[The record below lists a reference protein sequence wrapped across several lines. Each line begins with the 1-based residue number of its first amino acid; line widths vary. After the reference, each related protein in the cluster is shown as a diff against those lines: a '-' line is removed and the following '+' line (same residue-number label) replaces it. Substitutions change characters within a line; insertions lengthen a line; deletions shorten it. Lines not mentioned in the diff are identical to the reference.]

1 MFQALMKSVRPLVV
15 LLAMLFAASAGAQQM
30 ENAKLNAPL
39 PAAPVPSTSS
49 SSGNIVSAPAGNAL
63 IRAATPQSPEQHKF
77 FDKQQMIALYVHAGV
92 RTADT
97 INTCHSIANGAT
109 EVWIPTQSCAGIAA
123 WQAGSVGL
131 ALGVGWLFHKT
142 GHHKLERITPW
153 VGTGASAAGLTK
165 SVFNIR

>member
-1 MFQALMKSVRPLVV
+1 MFQALMKSVRPLVL
-15 LLAMLFAASAGAQQM
+15 LLAILFAASATAQQM
-30 ENAKLNAPL
+30 ENARFDAPL
-39 PAAPVPSTSS
+39 PAAPVAGAAPSSD
-49 SSGNIVSAPAGNAL
+49 NIASAPGGNAL
-63 IRAATPQSPEQHKF
+63 IRAATPQNPEQHKF
-77 FDKQQMIALYVHAGV
+77 FDRQQMIALYVHAGV

-97 INTCHSIANGAT
+97 INTCHSVANGAT
-109 EVWIPTQSCAGIAA
+109 EVWIPTQSCAGIAV

-153 VGTGASAAGLTK
+153 VATSASAAGLTK